1 MNARIT
7 GVAQH
12 RAGDGYEPR
21 DGRHGQWYHHL
32 SPIWALVRSGCWSL
46 LSSGGA
52 SSVRRPQYWRLGRV
66 PGAPRASDTSATKSK
81 TAHLPPAAIPT
92 LEQHTPAARQHT
104 LPPPPPMSSG
114 PSPGLRPLGTPA
126 CYPPMHAIFA
136 PAASLLHHD
145 APPNELQRFAPSS
158 QATRF
163 APWLRRKVERATT
176 SAECTPY
183 YLPCLPMNRET
194 LRLLLLCATSPPH
207 LPHISVVRPL
217 CALHCPS
224 WRATG
229 NVAATRTTQRLRP
242 RPCCPPSPA
251 WQS

>member
-1 MNARIT
+1 MSVDDNRRVCERASTPARQPARAAMAAAGRDRGRRGEMDARIT

-21 DGRHGQWYHHL
+21 DGRHRQWYHHL

-52 SSVRRPQYWRLGRV
+52 APAILAPGSSAG
-66 PGAPRASDTSATKSK
+66 GPRASATSATKSK

-104 LPPPPPMSSG
+104 LPHPPPMSSG

-136 PAASLLHHD
+136 PAASLMHHD

-163 APWLRRKVERATT
+163 APWLRRKVERERRRRRNARLTT
-176 SAECTPY
+176 CYA
-183 YLPCLPMNRET
+183 
-194 LRLLLLCATSPPH
+194 
-207 LPHISVVRPL
+207 
-217 CALHCPS
+217 CP
-224 WRATG
+224 
-229 NVAATRTTQRLRP
+229 
-242 RPCCPPSPA
+242 
-251 WQS
+251 